1 MPPTLYLQL
10 RLQLDPAPCTV
21 VFLAVFAAP
30 HGLARPQVAVP
41 DPAPAVDRV
50 IEPTTANT
58 GAATSPTVRPKA
70 L

>member
-1 MPPTLYLQL
+1 MPPALYLQFC
-10 RLQLDPAPCTV
+10 LQLDPAPCTV

-30 HGLARPQVAVP
+30 RGLARLQIAVP

-58 GAATSPTVRPKA
+58 GTANITDCAP
-70 L
+70 